1 MNPLE
6 LLAVHSQYAG
16 TFAYQT
22 EKIGFIVVLFLVVV
36 LFMHK
41 KAKVIFREEYGARF
55 LVISAIFIFAI
66 TLAATLYYP
75 TEWLQTFGYSP
86 ERAGHYIGIFKNLC
100 NLGVSLGAIVCS
112 FYMCCKYWKKM
123 KEDVEEKREYENSI
137 YPTLMVTQGTFYT
150 FVGVAAILF
159 AYDGSSQNVSVVLS
173 GLKLAFITS
182 IIGMAYSVATKNYL
196 KQQTEAVI
204 KSDKE
209 AKSKMPTVLSD
220 ADFYKVNSETTDYL
234 ARIYNLQKGPE
245 VTDYLA
251 KIYNLQKGQED
262 RINSQVDKL
271 NQLLE
276 NHIKESNGELTKNFK
291 IISNAMILSVEDTF
305 SKIQSENHEINAS
318 LKNTNGLLQDINTSL
333 DQVKTKSMDLQTVF
347 SSLESAYSSIKDQL
361 SQSADDFAAVQ
372 KSFEALQTSITSFA
386 DKLEEH
392 NPADTI
398 NVIQELF
405 QELYETANA
414 QLQDNKA
421 SAEESIKAS
430 YTMIEQASQEAAKHM
445 ETYSNLIKEQ
455 TDAMIDAM
463 EKQRVAMKEYESQ
476 LSMVADDATKQD
488 QIIKNGHESIVRE
501 YELLINDLIRQNDDY
516 NKMMLE
522 AQKNYHRD
530 VTNVVDAVTD
540 VISKAKDK
548 YISDIDS
555 LNQKIDSMSASE
567 GESK

>member
-16 TFAYQT
+16 TFAYQV
-22 EKIGFIVVLFLVVV
+22 EKIGFIAALFLVVV
-36 LFMHK
+36 LLMHK
-41 KAKVIFREEYGARF
+41 KAKVIFCEEYGARF
-55 LVISAIFIFAI
+55 LVRSAIFIFFI

-75 TEWLQTFGYSP
+75 TEWLQPFGYSP
-86 ERAGHYIGIFKNLC
+86 ERVGHYIGIFKNFL
-100 NLGVSLGAIVCS
+100 NLGVSLGAIGCS
-112 FYMCCKYWKKM
+112 FRMCRKYWNKM
-123 KEDVEEKREYENSI
+123 KEDIDKKEGYENSI

-182 IIGMAYSVATKNYL
+182 IIGMAYSVAAKNYL

-209 AKSKMPTVLSD
+209 AKSKIPTVLSD
-220 ADFYKVNSETTDYL
+220 SDFYKVNSE
-234 ARIYNLQKGPE
+234 A
-245 VTDYLA
+245 TDYLA
-251 KIYNLQKGQED
+251 KIYDLQKGQED

-276 NHIKESNGELTKNFK
+276 NHIKESNGELTKNFGN
-291 IISNAMILSVEDTF
+291 ISNAMIQSVEDTF

-333 DQVKTKSMDLQTVF
+333 EQVKTKSMDLQAVF
-347 SSLESAYSSIKDQL
+347 SSLESAYSSIKNQL
-361 SQSADDFAAVQ
+361 SQSADDFAEVQ

-398 NVIQELF
+398 KGIQELF
-405 QELYETANA
+405 QELYETTNA

-455 TDAMIDAM
+455 TDAMIAAM
-463 EKQRVAMKEYESQ
+463 EKQRIAMKEYESQ

>member
-55 LVISAIFIFAI
+55 LVKSAIAIFAI

-75 TEWLQTFGYSP
+75 APASV
-86 ERAGHYIGIFKNLC
+86 GHYIGIVKNLF

-112 FYMCCKYWKKM
+112 FYMCRKYWKKM

-182 IIGMAYSVATKNYL
+182 IIGMAYSVAAKNYL

-204 KSDKE
+204 KSDKK

-220 ADFYKVNSETTDYL
+220 ADFYKVNSE
-234 ARIYNLQKGPE
+234 A
-245 VTDYLA
+245 TDYLA

-291 IISNAMILSVEDTF
+291 SISNAMIQSVEDTF

-405 QELYETANA
+405 QELYETANT

-445 ETYSNLIKEQ
+445 KTYSNLIKEQ

>member
-16 TFAYQT
+16 TFAYQV
-22 EKIGFIVVLFLVVV
+22 EKIGFIAALFLVVV
-36 LFMHK
+36 LLMHK
-41 KAKVIFREEYGARF
+41 KAKVIFCEEYGARF
-55 LVISAIFIFAI
+55 LVRSAIAIFAI

-75 TEWLQTFGYSP
+75 APASV
-86 ERAGHYIGIFKNLC
+86 GHYIGIVKNLF

-112 FYMCCKYWKKM
+112 FYMCRKYWKKM

-182 IIGMAYSVATKNYL
+182 IIGMAYSVAAKNYL

-204 KSDKE
+204 KSDKV

-220 ADFYKVNSETTDYL
+220 SDFYKVNSE
-234 ARIYNLQKGPE
+234 A
-245 VTDYLA
+245 TDYLA
-251 KIYNLQKGQED
+251 KIYDLQKGQED

-276 NHIKESNGELTKNFK
+276 NHIKESNGELTKNFEN
-291 IISNAMILSVEDTF
+291 ISNAMIQSVEDTF

-333 DQVKTKSMDLQTVF
+333 EQVKTKSMDLQAVF
-347 SSLESAYSSIKDQL
+347 SSLESAYSSIKNQL
-361 SQSADDFAAVQ
+361 SQSADDFAEVQ

-386 DKLEEH
+386 DKLGEH

-398 NVIQELF
+398 KGIQELF
-405 QELYETANA
+405 HDLYETANA

-421 SAEESIKAS
+421 SAEESVKAS

-445 ETYSNLIKEQ
+445 ETYSNLIKAQ
-455 TDAMIDAM
+455 TDAMIAAM

>member
-16 TFAYQT
+16 TSAYQV
-22 EKIGFIVVLFLVVV
+22 EKIIFIAALFLVVV
-36 LFMHK
+36 LLMHK

-55 LVISAIFIFAI
+55 LVKSAIAIFAI

-75 TEWLQTFGYSP
+75 APASV
-86 ERAGHYIGIFKNLC
+86 GHYIGIVKNLF

-112 FYMCCKYWKKM
+112 FYMCRKYWKKM

-182 IIGMAYSVATKNYL
+182 IIGMAYSVAAKNYL

-220 ADFYKVNSETTDYL
+220 ADFYKVNS
-234 ARIYNLQKGPE
+234 AA
-245 VTDYLA
+245 TDYLA

-414 QLQDNKA
+414 QLQDNRA
-421 SAEESIKAS
+421 SAEKSIKAS
-430 YTMIEQASQEAAKHM
+430 YTMIEQALQEAAKHM

-501 YELLINDLIRQNDDY
+501 YGLLINDLIRQNDDY

>member
-16 TFAYQT
+16 TFAYQM

-41 KAKVIFREEYGARF
+41 KAKVIFSKEYGARF
-55 LVISAIFIFAI
+55 LVISAIVIFAI

-86 ERAGHYIGIFKNLC
+86 ERAGHYIGIFKNLF

-182 IIGMAYSVATKNYL
+182 IIGMAYSVAAKNYL

-220 ADFYKVNSETTDYL
+220 ADFYKVNSE
-234 ARIYNLQKGPE
+234 A
-245 VTDYLA
+245 TDYLA

-291 IISNAMILSVEDTF
+291 SISNAMIQSVEDTF

>member
-16 TFAYQT
+16 TFAYQV
-22 EKIGFIVVLFLVVV
+22 EKIGFIAALFLVVV
-36 LFMHK
+36 LLMHK
-41 KAKVIFREEYGARF
+41 KAKVIFCEEYGARF
-55 LVISAIFIFAI
+55 LVRSAIAIFAI

-75 TEWLQTFGYSP
+75 APASV
-86 ERAGHYIGIFKNLC
+86 GHYIGIVKNLF

-112 FYMCCKYWKKM
+112 FYMCRKYWKKM

-182 IIGMAYSVATKNYL
+182 IIGMAYSVAAKNYL

-204 KSDKE
+204 KSDKV

-220 ADFYKVNSETTDYL
+220 SDFYKVNSE
-234 ARIYNLQKGPE
+234 A
-245 VTDYLA
+245 TDYLA

-276 NHIKESNGELTKNFK
+276 NHIKESNGELTKNFEN
-291 IISNAMILSVEDTF
+291 ISNAMIQSVEDTF

-333 DQVKTKSMDLQTVF
+333 EQVKTKSMDLQAVF

-361 SQSADDFAAVQ
+361 SQSADDFAEVQ

-398 NVIQELF
+398 KGIQELF
-405 QELYETANA
+405 QELYETTNA

-421 SAEESIKAS
+421 SSEESIKAS

-455 TDAMIDAM
+455 TDAMIAAM
-463 EKQRVAMKEYESQ
+463 EKQRIAMKEYESQ